1 MAQIRDIER
10 IREILLEI
18 KYGEDVIMRN
28 VSDDHDRYQYYLMK
42 DSGLLEYNTHGIGD
56 GLISYLNVR
65 ITSLGHDF
73 IDTFENESN
82 FEGAKEFANE
92 KGQELLRLPLE
103 MMIDLGK
110 LYIKQQ
116 LGL

>member
-1 MAQIRDIER
+1 MAQIRDMER

-18 KYGEDVIMRN
+18 KYGEELMMRN
-28 VSDDHDRYQYYLMK
+28 ISNSHDRYQYYLMK
-42 DSGLLEYNTHGIGD
+42 DSGLLEYNAKGIGD

-73 IDTFENESN
+73 IDTFENEDN
-82 FEGAKEFANE
+82 FEGAKEFAKE
-92 KGQELLRLPLE
+92 KGQELLKLPLE
-103 MMIDLGK
+103 MMLDLGK